1 MKIRKPLIIV
11 LGEPNSIFIEI
22 LSKVLKKKFIKSI
35 INYPIIIIG
44 SKELILSQIK
54 TLNQKL
60 KFEEI
65 KNEIPDIKKLKN
77 KVYLINI
84 KYNFTK
90 TFDKISSRSK
100 KYIAESFKVAIKFLN
115 YGISDKLINGP
126 ISKKHFLTKKYP
138 GITEYIFHKS
148 RSKISRNPVMLLF
161 NKNLTI
167 SPLTTHVPI
176 KKISGMISQKLILN
190 NVKTINSFFKYKF
203 KINPKIAILGLNPHC
218 ETKSSFNE
226 ENLIIKPAVKKLN
239 KMKINISGPF
249 SADTFFIEKNISY
262 FDTVIGIYHDQV
274 LTPFKALY
282 GFDASNITLGLP
294 FVRMSVDHGPN
305 ENMLGKNKSSTKS
318 LENIFNVIK
327 TLKWS

>member
-1 MKIRKPLIIV
+1 MKNRKPLIIV
-11 LGEPNSIFIEI
+11 LGEPNSVFIEI
-22 LSKVLKKKFIKSI
+22 LSKVFKKKSIKSI

-44 SKELILSQIK
+44 SKELILSQNK
-54 TLNQKL
+54 SLNQKL
-60 KFEEI
+60 IFEEI
-65 KNEIPDIKKLKN
+65 KNEIPDIKKLK
-77 KVYLINI
+77 KKIYLINI

-100 KYIAESFKVAIKFLN
+100 SYIDECFKVAIKFLN

-126 ISKKHFLTKKYP
+126 ISKKHFLTKRYP
-138 GITEYIFHKS
+138 GITEYIFYKS
-148 RSKISRNPVMLLF
+148 NRKISKNLVMLLF

-176 KKISGMISQKLILN
+176 KKISRIISQKLILN

-218 ETKSSFNE
+218 ETKSKFNE
-226 ENLIIKPAVKKLN
+226 ENLIIKPAVKKLK
-239 KMKINISGPF
+239 KMKININGPF
-249 SADTFFIEKNISY
+249 PADTFFIKKNIYY
-262 FDTVIGIYHDQV
+262 FDMIIGIYHDQV

-294 FVRMSVDHGPN
+294 FLRMSVDHGPN

-327 TLKWS
+327 TLK

>member
-1 MKIRKPLIIV
+1 MRNRKPLIIV
-11 LGEPNSIFIEI
+11 LGEPNSVFIEI
-22 LSKVLKKKFIKSI
+22 LSKVFKKKSIRSI

-44 SKELILSQIK
+44 SKELILSQNK
-54 TLNQKL
+54 SLNQKL
-60 KFEEI
+60 IFEEI
-65 KNEIPDIKKLKN
+65 KNEIPDIKKLK
-77 KVYLINI
+77 KKIYLINI
-84 KYNFTK
+84 KYNFIK

-100 KYIAESFKVAIKFLN
+100 NYIDECFKVAIKFLN

-126 ISKKHFLTKKYP
+126 ISKKHFLTKRYP
-138 GITEYIFHKS
+138 GITEYIFYKS
-148 RSKISRNPVMLLF
+148 NRKISKNPVMLLF

-176 KKISGMISQKLILN
+176 KKISRIISQKLILN

-218 ETKSSFNE
+218 ETKSNFNE
-226 ENLIIKPAVKKLN
+226 ENLIIKPAVKKLK

-249 SADTFFIEKNISY
+249 PADTFFIKKNIYY
-262 FDTVIGIYHDQV
+262 FDMVIGIYHDQV

-294 FVRMSVDHGPN
+294 FLRMSVDHGPN

-327 TLKWS
+327 TLK

>member
-1 MKIRKPLIIV
+1 MKNRKPLIIV
-11 LGEPNSIFIEI
+11 LGEPNSVFIEI
-22 LSKVLKKKFIKSI
+22 LSKVFKKKSIRSI

-54 TLNQKL
+54 FLNQKL
-60 KFEEI
+60 IFEEI

-77 KVYLINI
+77 KIYLINV

-90 TFDKISSRSK
+90 TFEKISPRSK
-100 KYIAESFKVAIKFLN
+100 NYIDECFKVAIKFLN

-126 ISKKHFLTKKYP
+126 ISKKHFLTKRYP
-138 GITEYIFHKS
+138 GITEYIFYKS
-148 RSKISRNPVMLLF
+148 NRKISKNPVMLLF

-176 KKISGMISQKLILN
+176 KKISRIISQKLILN

-218 ETKSSFNE
+218 ETKSNFNE
-226 ENLIIKPAVKKLN
+226 ENLIIKPAVKKLK

-249 SADTFFIEKNISY
+249 PADTFFIKKNIYY
-262 FDTVIGIYHDQV
+262 FDMVIGIYHDQV

-294 FVRMSVDHGPN
+294 FLRMSVDHGPN

-327 TLKWS
+327 TLK